1 MKVEVRL
8 FATFRNGRWKNKVL
22 TLEKDASIV
31 SVLKLL
37 EIETDS
43 LGIALIN
50 GKHSSLDST
59 LEEDDVLA
67 LFPPIGGG

>member
-37 EIETDS
+37 EIETDT